1 MIGSPKANSNSGV
14 RFNPPAQL
22 NTVWVWLTIAAV
34 IIVGSLIYIGIS
46 ATSSDECEEM
56 YCIVE
61 NQLEI
66 PIGFELVSY
75 VYEKQELTPELK
87 NSELYDM
94 KVSLSLINQSF
105 DNQNLFLYGNDLNM
119 GKWKQITTVSLSDDG
134 YRASGVLSDPPQYLV
149 LLRRLSTVGHV
160 VAYLAPGDE
169 LNILGIEKTTIVHT
183 LDFHPG
189 PSGDVVGQ
197 LSFPKITGALHYPVI
212 FVDESEG
219 SSLAN
224 IDTILSS
231 PIDRFNHVQSILR
244 MVSQLSLSGIDIAY
258 LDLDKQHRSSF
269 TLFITE
275 LASGLHRQGKQ
286 LTLTLPAPKITA
298 RNPNQID
305 EGAYDWE
312 LLGQQADILK
322 IWPIRDQ
329 SLYRLDVPIML
340 TYLTELIDRKKL
352 VLILTPYASEKS
364 LISIRS
370 LTMLDAMEIATR
382 LAIRSETIRAGEEI
396 DLIGTNIDKDEGLS
410 GILWQ
415 PETATVAFTY
425 KLNGGRTIWLEN
437 IYSAIFKLE
446 YVSIFRLGG
455 VGIENGSETIIPNLW
470 PPIIEFINSGQMELV
485 QPNPE
490 TLKPKWW
497 ASGGV
502 IMSNQRGGATW
513 TAPSTPGKY
522 RIALTI
528 SDGVDQFINDL
539 TINIQELKKLQI
551 RDSNE

>member
-14 RFNPPAQL
+14 QFNPPAQL
-22 NTVWVWLTIAAV
+22 NTVWIWLIIATA
-34 IIVGSLIYIGIS
+34 IILGSLIYIGINV
-46 ATSSDECEEM
+46 ASSDECEEL

-61 NQLEI
+61 NRLEI
-66 PIGFELVSY
+66 PNGFELVSY
-75 VYEKQELTPELK
+75 VYEKQELPPDLE

-105 DNQNLFLYGNDLNM
+105 NDQNLFLYGHDLI
-119 GKWKQITTVSLSDDG
+119 GEKWNRITTVSLSDDG
-134 YRASGVLSDPPQYLV
+134 YRASGILSDPPQYLV
-149 LLRRLSTVGHV
+149 LLRRLSTIGHV
-160 VAYLAPGDE
+160 VAYLVPGDD
-169 LNILGIEKTTIVHT
+169 LNILGIEKTTIIHT

-189 PSGDVVGQ
+189 PSGDVIGQ
-197 LSFPKITGALHYPVI
+197 LSFPKITEALHYPVI
-212 FVDESEG
+212 FADESDI
-219 SSLAN
+219 SSFAN

-231 PIDRFNHVQSILR
+231 PQDRFNHVQSILR

-258 LDLDKQHRSSF
+258 LDLDKKHRSSF

-275 LASGLHRQGKQ
+275 LANGLDRQGKQ
-286 LTLTLPAPKITA
+286 LTLTIPAPKVMT
-298 RNPNQID
+298 RNPIQID

-312 LLGQQADILK
+312 QLGQVADILK

-340 TYLTELIDRKKL
+340 TYLTELIDRRKL

-364 LISIRS
+364 LITIRS
-370 LTMLDAMEIATR
+370 LTMMDAMAIATR
-382 LAIRSETIRAGEEI
+382 IAIRSETIRAGEEI

-425 KLNGGRTIWLEN
+425 KSNGGRTIWLEN
-437 IYSAIFKLE
+437 SYSAIFKLE
-446 YVSIFRLGG
+446 YVNIFRLGG
-455 VGIENGSETIIPNLW
+455 VGIENGSENIIPNLW
-470 PPIIEFINSGQMELV
+470 PPIIEFLDSGQLQLV

-490 TLKPKWW
+490 ALVPKWW
-497 ASGGV
+497 ASSGV

-528 SDGVDQFINDL
+528 SDGIDQFINDL
-539 TINIQELKKLQI
+539 TINIQALKKLQI